1 MRRGFGASN
10 ALVER
15 NLLAAGSRV
24 QRDTLAYLCAL
35 ANARWNAGYNA
46 LQAHTLTR
54 VSCAFIRLT
63 IRAILRE
70 PTRVELAWQTLFCSR
85 YDSRRARDAMRVVI
99 RVTQRVLLR
108 APTRAWLRAGLSPD
122 ANDVASAPSR
132 VV

>member
-1 MRRGFGASN
+1 MSEDLRVRWQAARVRRGFGASD

-46 LQAHTLTR
+46 LQAHILTR
-54 VSCAFIRLT
+54 VSCAFIRLI

-70 PTRVELAWQTLFCSR
+70 PTRVELAWQN
-85 YDSRRARDAMRVVI
+85 AI
-99 RVTQRVLLR
+99 LL
-108 APTRAWLRAGLSPD
+108 AL
-122 ANDVASAPSR
+122 
-132 VV
+132 